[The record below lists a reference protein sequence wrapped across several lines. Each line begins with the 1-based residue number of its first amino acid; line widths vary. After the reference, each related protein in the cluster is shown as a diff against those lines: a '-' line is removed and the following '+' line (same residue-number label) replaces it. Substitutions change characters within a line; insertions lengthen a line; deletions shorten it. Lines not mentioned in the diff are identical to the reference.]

1 MLDIELNIDKKELE
15 NIITE
20 KITKL
25 ETENFKDEIQNILN
39 LMNSSIILD
48 DAAIL
53 SDLTGIKDENIK
65 KILKYILIYIEELF
79 RYLLKYRNINEKE
92 IYASIS
98 IVDKDEIKLIN
109 KEQRNID
116 KVTDVLSFPGLEG
129 KDLEEFLEKE
139 NSREKINEETT
150 KNVAPIYFGDMVL
163 CIDKIFM
170 QAEEYGHSFLRE
182 LSYLIIHSYF
192 HLLGYDHIE
201 KEDEIV
207 MRKEEEKVLEKL
219 NIKR

>member
-15 NIITE
+15 NIIKE
-20 KITKL
+20 KNSELQK
-25 ETENFKDEIQNILN
+25 ENFKDEIQNILN

-53 SDLTGIKDENIK
+53 SDLTDIENEELK
-65 KILKYILIYIEELF
+65 KTLKYILIYIKELF

-98 IVDKDEIKLIN
+98 IVDKEEIRLIN

-129 KDLEEFLEKE
+129 EELNEFLKDQEE
-139 NSREKINEETT
+139 NINNNEVSTLP
-150 KNVAPIYFGDMVL
+150 PIYFGDMVI

-170 QAEEYGHSFLRE
+170 QANEYGHSFLRE
-182 LSYLIIHSYF
+182 LSYLIIHSFF

-201 KEDEIV
+201 KEDEII
-207 MRKEEEKVLEKL
+207 MRKEEEKVLKKL

>member
-15 NIITE
+15 NIIKE
-20 KITKL
+20 KNSELQK
-25 ETENFKDEIQNILN
+25 ENFKDEIQNILN

-53 SDLTGIKDENIK
+53 SDLTDIENEELK
-65 KILKYILIYIEELF
+65 KTLKYILIYIKELF

-98 IVDKDEIKLIN
+98 IVDKEEIRLIN
-109 KEQRNID
+109 KKQRNID

-129 KDLEEFLEKE
+129 EELNEFLKDQEE
-139 NSREKINEETT
+139 NINNNEVSTLP
-150 KNVAPIYFGDMVL
+150 PIYFGDMVI

-170 QAEEYGHSFLRE
+170 QANEYGHSFLRE
-182 LSYLIIHSYF
+182 LSYLIIHSFF

-201 KEDEIV
+201 KEDEII
-207 MRKEEEKVLEKL
+207 MRKEEEKVLKKL

>member
-15 NIITE
+15 NIIKE
-20 KITKL
+20 KNSELQK
-25 ETENFKDEIQNILN
+25 ENFKDEIQNILN

-53 SDLTGIKDENIK
+53 SDLTDIENEELK
-65 KILKYILIYIEELF
+65 KTLKYILIYIKELF

-98 IVDKDEIKLIN
+98 IVDKEEIRLIN
-109 KEQRNID
+109 KKQRNID

-129 KDLEEFLEKE
+129 EELNEFLKDQEE
-139 NSREKINEETT
+139 NINNNKVSTLP
-150 KNVAPIYFGDMVL
+150 PIYFGDMVI

-170 QAEEYGHSFLRE
+170 QANEYGHSFLRE
-182 LSYLIIHSYF
+182 LSYLIIHSFF

-201 KEDEIV
+201 KEDEII
-207 MRKEEEKVLEKL
+207 MRKEEEKVLKKL

>member
-15 NIITE
+15 NIIKE
-20 KITKL
+20 KNNELQK
-25 ETENFKDEIQNILN
+25 ENFKDEIQNILN

-53 SDLTGIKDENIK
+53 SDLTDIENEELK
-65 KILKYILIYIEELF
+65 KTLKYILIYIKELF

-98 IVDKDEIKLIN
+98 IVDKEEIRLIN

-129 KDLEEFLEKE
+129 EELNEFLKDQEE
-139 NSREKINEETT
+139 NINNNGVSTLP
-150 KNVAPIYFGDMVL
+150 PIYFGDMVI

-170 QAEEYGHSFLRE
+170 QANEYGHSFLRE
-182 LSYLIIHSYF
+182 LSYLIIHSFF

-201 KEDEIV
+201 KEDEII
-207 MRKEEEKVLEKL
+207 MRKEEEKVLKKL

>member
-15 NIITE
+15 NIIKE
-20 KITKL
+20 KNNELQK
-25 ETENFKDEIQNILN
+25 ENFKDEIQNILN

-53 SDLTGIKDENIK
+53 SDLTDIENEELK
-65 KILKYILIYIEELF
+65 KTLKYILIYIKELF

-98 IVDKDEIKLIN
+98 IVDKEEIRLIN
-109 KEQRNID
+109 KKQRNID

-129 KDLEEFLEKE
+129 EELNEFLKDQEE
-139 NSREKINEETT
+139 NINNNEVSTLP
-150 KNVAPIYFGDMVL
+150 PIYFGDMVI

-170 QAEEYGHSFLRE
+170 QANEYGHSFLRE
-182 LSYLIIHSYF
+182 LSYLIIHSFF

-201 KEDEIV
+201 KEDEII
-207 MRKEEEKVLEKL
+207 MRKEEEKVLKKL

>member
-15 NIITE
+15 NIIKE
-20 KITKL
+20 KNSELQK
-25 ETENFKDEIQNILN
+25 ENFKDEIQNILN

-53 SDLTGIKDENIK
+53 SDLTDIENEELK
-65 KILKYILIYIEELF
+65 KTLKYILIYIKELF

-98 IVDKDEIKLIN
+98 IVDKEEIRLIN
-109 KEQRNID
+109 KKQRNID

-129 KDLEEFLEKE
+129 EELNEFLKDQEENINNKE
-139 NSREKINEETT
+139 DSILP
-150 KNVAPIYFGDMVL
+150 PIYFGDMVI

-170 QAEEYGHSFLRE
+170 QANEYGHSFLRE
-182 LSYLIIHSYF
+182 LSYLIIHSFF

-201 KEDEIV
+201 KEDEII
-207 MRKEEEKVLEKL
+207 MRKEEEKVLKKL

>member
-15 NIITE
+15 NIIKE
-20 KITKL
+20 KNSELQK
-25 ETENFKDEIQNILN
+25 ENFKDEIQNILN

-53 SDLTGIKDENIK
+53 SDLTDIENEELK
-65 KILKYILIYIEELF
+65 KILKYILIYIKELF

-98 IVDKDEIKLIN
+98 IVDKEEIRLIN
-109 KEQRNID
+109 KKQRNID

-129 KDLEEFLEKE
+129 EELNAFLKDQEE
-139 NSREKINEETT
+139 NINNN
-150 KNVAPIYFGDMVL
+150 KDSILPPIYFGDMVI

-170 QAEEYGHSFLRE
+170 QANEYGHSFLRE
-182 LSYLIIHSYF
+182 LSYLIIHSFF

-201 KEDEIV
+201 KEDEII
-207 MRKEEEKVLEKL
+207 MRKEEEKVLKKL

>member
-15 NIITE
+15 NIIKE
-20 KITKL
+20 KYSNL
-25 ETENFKDEIQNILN
+25 QQENFKDEIQNILN

-53 SDLTGIKDENIK
+53 SDLTDIENEELK
-65 KILKYILIYIEELF
+65 KILKYILIYIKELF

-98 IVDKDEIKLIN
+98 IVDKEEIRLIN
-109 KEQRNID
+109 KKQRNID

-129 KDLEEFLEKE
+129 EELNEFLKDQEE
-139 NSREKINEETT
+139 NINNNEVSTLP
-150 KNVAPIYFGDMVL
+150 PIYFGDMVI

-170 QAEEYGHSFLRE
+170 QANEYGHSFLRE
-182 LSYLIIHSYF
+182 LSYLIIHSFF

-201 KEDEIV
+201 KEDEII
-207 MRKEEEKVLEKL
+207 MRKEEEKVLKKL

>member
-15 NIITE
+15 NIIKE
-20 KITKL
+20 KNSELQK
-25 ETENFKDEIQNILN
+25 ENFKDEIQNILN

-53 SDLTGIKDENIK
+53 SDLTDIENEELK
-65 KILKYILIYIEELF
+65 KILKYILIYIKELF

-98 IVDKDEIKLIN
+98 IVDKEEIRLIN
-109 KEQRNID
+109 KKQRNID

-129 KDLEEFLEKE
+129 EELNEFLKDQEE
-139 NSREKINEETT
+139 NINNNEVSTLP
-150 KNVAPIYFGDMVL
+150 PIYFGDMVI

-170 QAEEYGHSFLRE
+170 QANEYGHSFLRE
-182 LSYLIIHSYF
+182 LSYLIIHSFF

-201 KEDEIV
+201 KEDEII
-207 MRKEEEKVLEKL
+207 MRKEEEKVLKKL